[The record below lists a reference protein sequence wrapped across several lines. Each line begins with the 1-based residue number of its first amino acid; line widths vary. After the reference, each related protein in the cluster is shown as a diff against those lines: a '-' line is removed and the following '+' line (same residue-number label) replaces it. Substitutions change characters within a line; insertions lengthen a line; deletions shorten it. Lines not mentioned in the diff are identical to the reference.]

1 VRHSTRRIAT
11 FGACLLA
18 LSAGA
23 CNKGP
28 AAEALEAAEQALT
41 AAPEV
46 ERYEPEEF
54 AAVSGII
61 RDARASYAAGRYTDA
76 LRAVQPL
83 PDRIAAAAAAAAKQ
97 KEQTAATWSALSEEL
112 KERLAA
118 AQAELATLHQAWADA
133 SVVYERGDVPNAVA
147 AAQDLKAR
155 AESLASRLGLKPAPA
170 AADPARGNPAPSRS
184 DDRPAGASLSG
195 SILGGMRIK
204 TSITIDE
211 RVLRA
216 IDKATSRHRSRSRVI
231 EDAAREF
238 LARRS
243 RAAREARDLGILNEA
258 ADALNRE
265 MDDVL
270 AFQADV

>member
-1 VRHSTRRIAT
+1 
-11 FGACLLA
+11 
-18 LSAGA
+18 
-23 CNKGP
+23 
-28 AAEALEAAEQALT
+28 
-41 AAPEV
+41 
-46 ERYEPEEF
+46 
-54 AAVSGII
+54 
-61 RDARASYAAGRYTDA
+61 
-76 LRAVQPL
+76 
-83 PDRIAAAAAAAAKQ
+83 
-97 KEQTAATWSALSEEL
+97 
-112 KERLAA
+112 
-118 AQAELATLHQAWADA
+118 
-133 SVVYERGDVPNAVA
+133 
-147 AAQDLKAR
+147 
-155 AESLASRLGLKPAPA
+155 
-170 AADPARGNPAPSRS
+170 
-184 DDRPAGASLSG
+184 
-195 SILGGMRIK
+195 MRIK